1 MLTDWLDPL
10 RAALDREFADRARVV
25 MLATVTHDGAPRART
40 VVCRSIND
48 EGTHLFVSDARSE
61 KNAQLRRRQEAE
73 VVFWLA
79 SQRLQYRLRGPAIP
93 TKRLN
98 TQLWPG
104 LSDATR
110 AMFFWP
116 PPGDARV
123 EGMGEFPR
131 EVMADVKP

>member
-1 MLTDWLDPL
+1 
-10 RAALDREFADRARVV
+10 
-25 MLATVTHDGAPRART
+25 
-40 VVCRSIND
+40 
-48 EGTHLFVSDARSE
+48 
-61 KNAQLRRRQEAE
+61 
-73 VVFWLA
+73 VFWLA

-131 EVMADVKP
+131 EVMADVKPPESFEVIVFLPMEVERLDLNPHPHDRRRWALAHDWAEQAVNP